1 MEQEYAILTIV
12 GALVVFA
19 ILWRTVSSESST
31 SGPIVGPSTGGVD
44 TEVTDAFQFAG
55 KRGAVVTGW
64 QIDGQLLEVKINGAT
79 VYRNFD
85 ASSATTTSV
94 TVDGVTYYR
103 AALKR
108 QMEETYVYGVSYS
121 TGSSESS
128 YTAEELEALTKAEL
142 ITIGNTIGVKPE
154 LRPSWTKARMIEAI
168 LNH

>member
-1 MEQEYAILTIV
+1 MEQQYAILAIV
-12 GALVVFA
+12 GAFVVFA
-19 ILWRTVSSESST
+19 ILWRSASSKSST

-64 QIDGQLLEVKINGAT
+64 VLEGDAVEVKVNGAT
-79 VYRNFD
+79 V
-85 ASSATTTSV
+85 ATGSGAATVSV
-94 TVDGVTYYR
+94 VGNDGVTYYR

-121 TGSSESS
+121 TGSSASS

-142 ITIGNTIGVKPE
+142 ITIGNTIGVRPE

>member
-1 MEQEYAILTIV
+1 MEQQYAILAIV

-19 ILWRTVSSESST
+19 ALWRTASSKSPSS
-31 SGPIVGPSTGGVD
+31 PIVGPSTGGVD

-64 QIDGQLLEVKINGAT
+64 VLEGDAVEVKVNGAT
-79 VYRNFD
+79 V
-85 ASSATTTSV
+85 ATGSGAVTTSV
-94 TVDGVTYYR
+94 VGNGVTYYR

-121 TGSSESS
+121 TGSSASS

-142 ITIGNTIGVKPE
+142 ITIGNTIGVRPE

>member
-64 QIDGQLLEVKINGAT
+64 VLEDDVINVKVNGAT
-79 VYRNFD
+79 VAAGSGVD
-85 ASSATTTSV
+85 TTSV
-94 TVDGVTYYR
+94 VGNGVTYYR

-128 YTAEELEALTKAEL
+128 YTAEELESLTKAEL
-142 ITIGNTIGVKPE
+142 ITIGNTIGVQPE

>member
-1 MEQEYAILTIV
+1 MEQEYAILAIV

-64 QIDGQLLEVKINGAT
+64 VLEDDVIKVKVNGAT
-79 VYRNFD
+79 VAAGSGAD
-85 ASSATTTSV
+85 TTSV
-94 TVDGVTYYR
+94 VGNGVTYYR

-142 ITIGNTIGVKPE
+142 ITIGNTIGVQPE

>member
-1 MEQEYAILTIV
+1 MEQQYAILAIV
-12 GALVVFA
+12 GALVLFA
-19 ILWRTVSSESST
+19 ILWRSASSKPSN

-64 QIDGQLLEVKINGAT
+64 VVEGDLVEVKVNGAT
-79 VYRNFD
+79 V
-85 ASSATTTSV
+85 ATGSGAATTSV
-94 TVDGVTYYR
+94 VGNGVTYYR

-121 TGSSESS
+121 TGSSDSS
-128 YTAEELEALTKAEL
+128 YTAEELQALTKAEL
-142 ITIGNTIGVKPE
+142 ITIGNTIGVRPE

>member
-64 QIDGQLLEVKINGAT
+64 VLEDDVINVKVNGAT
-79 VYRNFD
+79 VAAGSGVD
-85 ASSATTTSV
+85 TTSV
-94 TVDGVTYYR
+94 VGNGVTYYR

-142 ITIGNTIGVKPE
+142 ITIGNTIGVQPE

>member
-1 MEQEYAILTIV
+1 MEQQYAILAIV

-19 ILWRTVSSESST
+19 ILWRSASSKSST

-64 QIDGQLLEVKINGAT
+64 QVEGQTVEIKVNGTT

-142 ITIGNTIGVKPE
+142 ITIGNTIGVRPE

>member
-64 QIDGQLLEVKINGAT
+64 VLEDDVIKVKVNGAT
-79 VYRNFD
+79 VAAGSGVD
-85 ASSATTTSV
+85 TTSV
-94 TVDGVTYYR
+94 VGNGVTYYR

-142 ITIGNTIGVKPE
+142 ITIGNTIGVQPE

>member
-1 MEQEYAILTIV
+1 MEQQYAILAIV

-19 ILWRTVSSESST
+19 ILWRSASSKPSN

-64 QIDGQLLEVKINGAT
+64 VLEGDAVEVKVNGAT
-79 VYRNFD
+79 V
-85 ASSATTTSV
+85 ATGSGAATTSV
-94 TVDGVTYYR
+94 VGNGVTYYR

-121 TGSSESS
+121 TGSSDSS

-142 ITIGNTIGVKPE
+142 ITIGNTIGVRPE

>member
-1 MEQEYAILTIV
+1 MEQQYAILAIV

-19 ILWRTVSSESST
+19 ILWRSASSKPSN

-44 TEVTDAFQFAG
+44 TEVTDAFQFAC

-64 QIDGQLLEVKINGAT
+64 VLEGDAVEVKVNGAT
-79 VYRNFD
+79 V
-85 ASSATTTSV
+85 ATGSGAATTSV
-94 TVDGVTYYR
+94 VGNGVTYYR

-121 TGSSESS
+121 TGSSASS

-142 ITIGNTIGVKPE
+142 ITIGNTIGVRPE